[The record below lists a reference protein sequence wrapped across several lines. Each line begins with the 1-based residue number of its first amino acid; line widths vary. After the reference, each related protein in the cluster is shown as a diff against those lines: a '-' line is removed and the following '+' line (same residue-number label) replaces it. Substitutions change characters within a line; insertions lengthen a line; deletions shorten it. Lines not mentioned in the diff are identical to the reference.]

1 MRKCSKML
9 NLKEVIF
16 SITNRCNLR
25 CKMCDIPS
33 GIVAELSTEQ
43 WEDVI
48 KDASRLGAQTIVF
61 SGGEPLLRED
71 IYELIVFT
79 RKNNLSA
86 CVTSNGSLIDE
97 RTALKL
103 SEAKVNVVNVSVEGT
118 RQTHDLLRGTGSFD
132 KAISALKN
140 LKKYK
145 IESTVAATVSKYNYK
160 DMLYIL
166 EIARECGATTVR
178 LQPFNGIFL
187 KGNDRKSEFLI
198 DKFDI
203 PKLAE
208 VIKEFINL
216 AREYGISVNPAEY
229 LLKIP
234 EYLSGKNFYPLTCGA
249 LWYSCP
255 INPNGDLLPCWIE
268 GADNKLIGNVRAEG
282 LYSLWLSKKRAKM
295 INAIIKNGCK
305 GCLMS
310 CYDEAFTRKFLK
322 ESIADNAR
330 KIKKI
335 TDYQKVMNKALQLL
349 KSQITKL
356 KLRYR
361 FYSSYRGS
369 FFGILKRRLR
379 SFFSKARPLRQD
391 KQGEKDLV
399 LGQIEQAKKRLKKE
413 INGL

>member
-1 MRKCSKML
+1 
-9 NLKEVIF
+9 
-16 SITNRCNLR
+16 
-25 CKMCDIPS
+25 MCDIPS
-33 GIVAELSTEQ
+33 GVVAELSTEQ
-43 WEDVI
+43 WKDVI

-71 IYELIVFT
+71 IYELIAFA

-86 CVTSNGSLIDE
+86 CVTSNGYLIDE

-103 SEAKVNVVNVSVEGT
+103 SEVKVNVVNVSVEGA
-118 RQTHDLLRGTGSFD
+118 RQTHDFLRGAGSFD
-132 KAISALKN
+132 KAISALNN

-166 EIARECGATTVR
+166 EIARGCGATTVR
-178 LQPFNGIFL
+178 LQPFNSIFL
-187 KGNDRKSEFLI
+187 KGNDRNGEFLI
-198 DKFDI
+198 DKSDI

-208 VIKEFINL
+208 LIKEFINL
-216 AREYGISVNPAEY
+216 AREYGISVNPVEY

-234 EYLSGKNFYPLTCGA
+234 EYLSGKKFYPLTCGA

-268 GADNKLIGNVRAEG
+268 GADNKLIGNVKTER

-310 CYDEAFTRKFLK
+310 CYDEAFTRKLLK
-322 ESIADNAR
+322 ESIAGNVR

-335 TDYQKVMNKALQLL
+335 TDYQKVMNKILQLL
-349 KSQITKL
+349 RSQIIKL
-356 KLRYR
+356 KLKYR

-369 FFGILKRRLR
+369 FFGVLKRRLR
-379 SFFSKARPLRQD
+379 GFLSRTRPLKQN
-391 KQGEKDLV
+391 KQGEKDFV
-399 LGQIEQAKKRLKKE
+399 FDQIEQAKKKLKKE